1 MLRKL
6 FILAAWCAL
15 GVIVFV
21 TLAPIGLRPQTGSVG
36 FERFWA
42 YGLLG
47 ALFVMAYPQRFVR
60 VMTFVVIVAAS
71 LELLQ
76 HMTPDRHGH
85 IADAAEKI
93 AGGMAGS
100 CVIRV
105 AKALRDLAVK
115 TRN

>member
-6 FILAAWCAL
+6 ITLAAWCAL

-21 TLAPIGLRPQTGSVG
+21 TLSPIGLRPETGSAG

-47 ALFVMAYPQRFVR
+47 ALFVMAYPQHFVR
-60 VMTFVVIVAAS
+60 VMTFVLVVAGS

-76 HMTPDRHGH
+76 HLTPDRHGH

-93 AGGMAGS
+93 AGGIAGGS
-100 CVIRV
+100 VTRLGQ
-105 AKALRDLAVK
+105 ALLRF
-115 TRN
+115 RG